1 VSEQLGWRM
10 ANDNKMKKKKDE
22 SKEIVSLAG
31 KFLPE
36 EIVNSDGRTEIYSL
50 EEEYA
55 KTRKNKNWF
64 VIFTVV
70 GFILFISLITYLI
83 YNYSTDKDRNI
94 EVNITEFDDL
104 RLKEILNSTRITDN
118 NIQLA
123 KNDIIKLQVE
133 MRNAILEVNN
143 RYLQSQNALLDKGY
157 SDAEVKSRLA
167 LLKKEEE
174 AEVNSIKKKYDGLIS
189 EKRAYVSSVEQEKIK
204 ALRELEKQSK
214 KFGKFSDENK
224 VYEQKMKM
232 LTESSQSGLALMANF
247 YERYVRYIIQ
257 KYNPLFSSGEVK
269 SALDRNMKRDETLN
283 LKGYDDLYQKENII
297 SKKRFDETRQKIYDQ
312 NILIQRLIGV
322 GYENS
327 VPVALRTIDNLS
339 HSIVND
345 YETLVFSLLST
356 VKEKNSELEDYRI
369 ALDAVLKEKP
379 ESGYII
385 SAKDTSKISV
395 HINRLIPVHD
405 GDEALV
411 FRTDDL
417 YIGKIILYRSSD
429 GIKGK
434 LDSLA
439 GKEKLRP
446 FDRIL
451 IKVK

>member
-1 VSEQLGWRM
+1 M

-417 YIGKIILYRSSD
+417 YIGKIILYRTSD

>member
-1 VSEQLGWRM
+1 M

-157 SDAEVKSRLA
+157 SDAEIKSRLA
-167 LLKKEEE
+167 LLKKRRR
-174 AEVNSIKKKYDGLIS
+174 G
-189 EKRAYVSSVEQEKIK
+189 R
-204 ALRELEKQSK
+204 
-214 KFGKFSDENK
+214 G
-224 VYEQKMKM
+224 
-232 LTESSQSGLALMANF
+232 
-247 YERYVRYIIQ
+247 
-257 KYNPLFSSGEVK
+257 
-269 SALDRNMKRDETLN
+269 
-283 LKGYDDLYQKENII
+283 
-297 SKKRFDETRQKIYDQ
+297 
-312 NILIQRLIGV
+312 
-322 GYENS
+322 
-327 VPVALRTIDNLS
+327 
-339 HSIVND
+339 
-345 YETLVFSLLST
+345 
-356 VKEKNSELEDYRI
+356 
-369 ALDAVLKEKP
+369 
-379 ESGYII
+379 
-385 SAKDTSKISV
+385 
-395 HINRLIPVHD
+395 
-405 GDEALV
+405 
-411 FRTDDL
+411 
-417 YIGKIILYRSSD
+417 
-429 GIKGK
+429 
-434 LDSLA
+434 
-439 GKEKLRP
+439 
-446 FDRIL
+446 
-451 IKVK
+451 

>member
-1 VSEQLGWRM
+1 M

-70 GFILFISLITYLI
+70 GFIFFISLITYLI

-269 SALDRNMKRDETLN
+269 SALDRNMKRDEALN

-417 YIGKIILYRSSD
+417 YIGKIILYRTSD

>member
-1 VSEQLGWRM
+1 M

>member
-1 VSEQLGWRM
+1 MSEQLGWRM

-36 EIVNSDGRTEIYSL
+36 EIVNTDGRTEIYSL

-312 NILIQRLIGV
+312 NVLIQRLIGV

-417 YIGKIILYRSSD
+417 YIGKIILYRTSD

>member
-1 VSEQLGWRM
+1 MSEQLGWRM

-269 SALDRNMKRDETLN
+269 SALDRNMKRDEALN

-417 YIGKIILYRSSD
+417 YIGKIILYRTSD

>member
-1 VSEQLGWRM
+1 M

-283 LKGYDDLYQKENII
+283 LKSYDDLYQKENII

-312 NILIQRLIGV
+312 NVLIQRLIGV

-356 VKEKNSELEDYRI
+356 VKEKNSAIEDYRI

-417 YIGKIILYRSSD
+417 YIGKIILYRTSD

>member
-1 VSEQLGWRM
+1 M

-167 LLKKEEE
+167 LLKKEED

-269 SALDRNMKRDETLN
+269 SALDRNMKRDEALN

>member
-1 VSEQLGWRM
+1 M

-167 LLKKEEE
+167 LLKKEED

-417 YIGKIILYRSSD
+417 YIGKIILYRTSD

>member
-1 VSEQLGWRM
+1 M

-269 SALDRNMKRDETLN
+269 SALDRNMKRDEALN

>member
-1 VSEQLGWRM
+1 M

-36 EIVNSDGRTEIYSL
+36 EIVNTDGRTEIYSL

-312 NILIQRLIGV
+312 NVLIQRLIGV

-417 YIGKIILYRSSD
+417 YIGKIILYRTSD

>member
-1 VSEQLGWRM
+1 MSEQLGWRM

-417 YIGKIILYRSSD
+417 YIGKIILYRTSD

>member
-1 VSEQLGWRM
+1 M

-50 EEEYA
+50 EEEYE

-283 LKGYDDLYQKENII
+283 LKSYDDLYQKENII

-312 NILIQRLIGV
+312 NVLIQRLIGV

-356 VKEKNSELEDYRI
+356 VKEKNSAIEDYRI

-417 YIGKIILYRSSD
+417 YIGKIILYRTSD

>member
-1 VSEQLGWRM
+1 M

-70 GFILFISLITYLI
+70 GFIFFISLITYLI

-417 YIGKIILYRSSD
+417 YIGKIILYRTSD

>member
-1 VSEQLGWRM
+1 
-10 ANDNKMKKKKDE
+10 MKKKKDE

-36 EIVNSDGRTEIYSL
+36 EIVNTDGRTEIYSL

-312 NILIQRLIGV
+312 NVLIQRLIGV

-417 YIGKIILYRSSD
+417 YIGKIILYRTSD

>member
-1 VSEQLGWRM
+1 
-10 ANDNKMKKKKDE
+10 
-22 SKEIVSLAG
+22 
-31 KFLPE
+31 
-36 EIVNSDGRTEIYSL
+36 
-50 EEEYA
+50 
-55 KTRKNKNWF
+55 
-64 VIFTVV
+64 
-70 GFILFISLITYLI
+70 
-83 YNYSTDKDRNI
+83 
-94 EVNITEFDDL
+94 
-104 RLKEILNSTRITDN
+104 
-118 NIQLA
+118 
-123 KNDIIKLQVE
+123 
-133 MRNAILEVNN
+133 
-143 RYLQSQNALLDKGY
+143 
-157 SDAEVKSRLA
+157 
-167 LLKKEEE
+167 
-174 AEVNSIKKKYDGLIS
+174 
-189 EKRAYVSSVEQEKIK
+189 
-204 ALRELEKQSK
+204 
-214 KFGKFSDENK
+214 
-224 VYEQKMKM
+224 
-232 LTESSQSGLALMANF
+232 MANF

-283 LKGYDDLYQKENII
+283 LKSYDDLYQKENII

-312 NILIQRLIGV
+312 NVLIQRLIGV

-356 VKEKNSELEDYRI
+356 VKEKNSAIEDYRI

-417 YIGKIILYRSSD
+417 YIGKIILYRTSD

-434 LDSLA
+434 LDSL
-439 GKEKLRP
+439 
-446 FDRIL
+446 DRIL

>member
-1 VSEQLGWRM
+1 MSEQLGWRM

-70 GFILFISLITYLI
+70 GFIFFISLITYLI

-269 SALDRNMKRDETLN
+269 SALDRNMKRDEALN

-417 YIGKIILYRSSD
+417 YIGKIILYRTSD

>member
-1 VSEQLGWRM
+1 M

-22 SKEIVSLAG
+22 TKEIVSLAG

-269 SALDRNMKRDETLN
+269 SALDRNMKRDEALN

-417 YIGKIILYRSSD
+417 YIGKIILYRTSD

>member
-36 EIVNSDGRTEIYSL
+36 EIVNTDGRTEIYSL

-312 NILIQRLIGV
+312 NVLIQRLIGV

-417 YIGKIILYRSSD
+417 YIGKIILYRTSD

>member
-1 VSEQLGWRM
+1 MSEQLGWRM

-312 NILIQRLIGV
+312 NVLIQRLIGV

-417 YIGKIILYRSSD
+417 YIGKIILYRTSD

>member
-1 VSEQLGWRM
+1 M

-312 NILIQRLIGV
+312 NVLIQRLIGV

-417 YIGKIILYRSSD
+417 YIGKIILYRTSD

>member
-1 VSEQLGWRM
+1 
-10 ANDNKMKKKKDE
+10 MKKKKDE

-70 GFILFISLITYLI
+70 GFIFFISLITYLI

-269 SALDRNMKRDETLN
+269 SALDRNMKRDEALN

-417 YIGKIILYRSSD
+417 YIGKIILYRTSD

>member
-1 VSEQLGWRM
+1 
-10 ANDNKMKKKKDE
+10 MKKKKDE

-283 LKGYDDLYQKENII
+283 LKSYDDLYQKENII

-312 NILIQRLIGV
+312 NVLIQRLIGV

-356 VKEKNSELEDYRI
+356 VKEKNSAIEDYRI

-417 YIGKIILYRSSD
+417 YIGKIILYRTSD

>member
-1 VSEQLGWRM
+1 M
-10 ANDNKMKKKKDE
+10 
-22 SKEIVSLAG
+22 
-31 KFLPE
+31 
-36 EIVNSDGRTEIYSL
+36 
-50 EEEYA
+50 
-55 KTRKNKNWF
+55 
-64 VIFTVV
+64 

-283 LKGYDDLYQKENII
+283 LKSYDDLYQKENII

-312 NILIQRLIGV
+312 NVLIQRLIGV

-405 GDEALV
+405 GDRALV
-411 FRTDDL
+411 L
-417 YIGKIILYRSSD
+417 ELMICI
-429 GIKGK
+429 
-434 LDSLA
+434 
-439 GKEKLRP
+439 
-446 FDRIL
+446 
-451 IKVK
+451 

>member
-1 VSEQLGWRM
+1 M

-50 EEEYA
+50 EEEYE

-269 SALDRNMKRDETLN
+269 SALDRNMKRDEALN

-356 VKEKNSELEDYRI
+356 VKEKNSAIEDYRI

-417 YIGKIILYRSSD
+417 YIGKIILYRTSD

>member
-1 VSEQLGWRM
+1 M

-312 NILIQRLIGV
+312 NVLIQRLIGV

-356 VKEKNSELEDYRI
+356 VKEKNSAIEDYRI

-417 YIGKIILYRSSD
+417 YIGKIILYRTSD

>member
-1 VSEQLGWRM
+1 M

-157 SDAEVKSRLA
+157 SDAEIKSRLA

-269 SALDRNMKRDETLN
+269 SALDRNMKRDEALN

-417 YIGKIILYRSSD
+417 YIGKIILYRTSD

>member
-1 VSEQLGWRM
+1 VV
-10 ANDNKMKKKKDE
+10 A
-22 SKEIVSLAG
+22 VSL
-31 KFLPE
+31 
-36 EIVNSDGRTEIYSL
+36 
-50 EEEYA
+50 
-55 KTRKNKNWF
+55 
-64 VIFTVV
+64 FTVV

-312 NILIQRLIGV
+312 NVLIQRLIGV

-417 YIGKIILYRSSD
+417 YIGKIILYRTSD

>member
-1 VSEQLGWRM
+1 M

-269 SALDRNMKRDETLN
+269 SALDRNMKRDEALN

-417 YIGKIILYRSSD
+417 YIGKIILYRTSD